1 MVTSQRRAAGLAM
14 ALLAC
19 LPWTWRVLAAQGP
32 PRKAPPVPG
41 VYFEQTTQVFV
52 DGEPAGPAVNSRAWQ
67 EGRRLRLESGEGEG
81 GTALVLRFDTRRA
94 FRLDPV
100 ERTAQVLDVERLRA
114 RSRADIAV
122 AAELLGPLGV
132 VPPPVALAGERTI
145 AGRACRG
152 HRLTTGGLVMDVWVA
167 RDVPL
172 GAEAFAE
179 MLEWSGAA
187 ARLGP
192 LMSGLRKLPG
202 FPVETH
208 ASVEVLGQRVETL
221 ATVSRLVLG
230 RAPAGLFDVPA
241 GYRVVE
247 AER

>member
-1 MVTSQRRAAGLAM
+1 MVTSQRHRAGWAM
-14 ALLAC
+14 ALLASVSGAS
-19 LPWTWRVLAAQGP
+19 RGGAAGP
-32 PRKAPPVPG
+32 ARKAPPAPG

-52 DGEPAGPAVNSRAWQ
+52 DGAPAGTAVHSRVWQ
-67 EGRRLRLESGEGEG
+67 EGRRLRMEGGEGEG
-81 GTALVLRFDTRRA
+81 GPALLLRFDTGRA
-94 FRLDPV
+94 FRLDPA
-100 ERTAQVLDVERLRA
+100 ERTAQSLDLERLRT
-114 RSRADIAV
+114 RSRADLAV
-122 AAELLGPLGV
+122 AAEMLGSPTGVPTPL
-132 VPPPVALAGERTI
+132 ALPEERTI
-145 AGRACRG
+145 AGHRCRG
-152 HRLTTGGLVMDVWVA
+152 HRLTAGSLVMDVWAA

-192 LMSGLRKLPG
+192 LMGALRKLSG
-202 FPVETH
+202 FPLETH
-208 ASVEVLGQRVETL
+208 AVVEVLGQRVETL

-247 AER
+247 GEP